1 MEQGPEKVI
10 GIKIAEL
17 YFYLG
22 IDFIICF
29 CELILY
35 KNHHTHY
42 YFLITAFLTALSI
55 YNLHMTKLTHLN
67 VQFNEF

>member
-10 GIKIAEL
+10 GIKIGEL

-22 IDFIICF
+22 IYFIICF
-29 CELILY
+29 HELILY
-35 KNHHTHY
+35 KNHHIYY
-42 YFLITAFLTALSI
+42 YFLIIAFLTALLI

-67 VQFNEF
+67 IQFNEF